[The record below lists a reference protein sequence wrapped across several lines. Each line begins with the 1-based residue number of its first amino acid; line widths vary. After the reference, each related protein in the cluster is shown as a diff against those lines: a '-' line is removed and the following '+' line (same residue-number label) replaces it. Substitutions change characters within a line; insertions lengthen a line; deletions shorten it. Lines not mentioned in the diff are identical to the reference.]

1 MRTGVP
7 VTAATAPPTDPTTST
22 ALLDGVLDGLGRLA
36 DLDTDTVTD
45 DELRDLVLGCERAQS
60 VLDAAKAAV
69 TAGFDAR
76 QVWAGDEAL
85 DARAWLRVVGRLP
98 SDRAARQV
106 RHARALRSLP
116 HTAQALRDG
125 RISSDVVAKIIGLD
139 NPRTRAALRD
149 DEADLVEAAAT
160 DRFDRFCRHA
170 ERWRHVNDPDGP
182 EPSRRERRR
191 VHLSETFD
199 GTWALDGL
207 LDPVS
212 GTTVATELERIEH
225 RLFAED
231 WAEARERLGRE
242 PTIGEL
248 ARTPA
253 QRRADALVEMAT
265 RSAAM
270 AAGSRAPQPLV
281 TIVVGG
287 ARFVD
292 VCRLLDGT
300 DLTDGEA
307 AEVLPDSVIERMV
320 VDGADQPITTSR
332 QRTFTGALRRA
343 ILVRDEECTHPVC
356 DTRASRCQID
366 HITAHAEGGPT
377 SAANGRLLCGPH
389 NRGRNH
395 RARSRHR
402 DTDDPD

>member
-1 MRTGVP
+1 M
-7 VTAATAPPTDPTTST
+7 TATAAPPTDPTTST
-22 ALLDGVLDGLGRLA
+22 AVLDGVLDGLGRLA
-36 DLDTDTVTD
+36 DFDIDSLTD

-60 VLDAAKAAV
+60 ILDAAKATV

-85 DARAWLRVVGRLP
+85 DARAWLRVLGRLP
-98 SDRAARQV
+98 ADRAARQV
-106 RHARALRSLP
+106 RHARALRTLP

-125 RISSDVVAKIIGLD
+125 RISSDVAAKVIGLD
-139 NPRTRAALRD
+139 NTRTREALRD
-149 DEADLVEAAAT
+149 NEADLVEVAAAE
-160 DRFDRFCRHA
+160 RFERFCRHA

-182 EPSRRERRR
+182 EPGRRERRR

-207 LDPVS
+207 LDPIS
-212 GTTVATELERIEH
+212 CTTVSTELERIEH
-225 RLFAED
+225 RLFEAD

-242 PTIGEL
+242 PTVGDL
-248 ARTPA
+248 ARTPG

-270 AAGSRAPQPLV
+270 PAGSRAPQPLV

-287 ARFVD
+287 TRFAE

-320 VDGADQPITTSR
+320 FDGADQPIATSR
-332 QRTFTGALRRA
+332 QRTFTGVLRRA
-343 ILVRDEECTHPVC
+343 ILIRDEECTHPAC

-366 HITAHAEGGPT
+366 HITPHAHGGPT
-377 SAANGRLLCGPH
+377 TAANGRPHCGPH
-389 NRGRNH
+389 NRARNH
-395 RARSRHR
+395 PTRARHRHR
-402 DTDDPD
+402 QSNADDPD